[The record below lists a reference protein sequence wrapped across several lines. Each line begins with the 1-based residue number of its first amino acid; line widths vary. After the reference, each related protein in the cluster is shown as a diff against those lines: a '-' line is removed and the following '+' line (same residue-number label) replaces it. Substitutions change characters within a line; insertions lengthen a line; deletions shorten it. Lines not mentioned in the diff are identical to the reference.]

1 MLTVDGGRLTVETRT
16 LKARFGAGVLVS
28 LVRVSDG
35 REFVDEPAA
44 RPKPALE
51 LIYPGQG
58 ASALSGSPGDTVTC
72 RQLNPLSA
80 EYRFEGWYGDGL
92 LAVAEDPET
101 GDLVLEPSGYA
112 SRPGLQACRWNV
124 AGIGAG
130 LKLVAPFFQGVKLDL
145 EDPLIAG
152 SRWAWPHS
160 WEAGLAILEGDAGG
174 FWVHC
179 RDDGGGGAYRFKALR
194 VGADGSGGAGAK
206 GGERR
211 LGFETEAAGP
221 LDRNLAAG
229 GLAWRLNVYEGDWR
243 VPAGTYREWL
253 RLTSQPRARVGPAGA
268 RRPDWLEE
276 VRLAVSWCPCQEEIL
291 EALSARV
298 DPGKVLLHVPNW
310 RSDPYDENYPTFRP
324 SAEGRR
330 FIEQAKAAGFRVMP
344 HMNSVDMDPTH
355 PVYPYVRDFQYR
367 EVVSKA
373 VQGWTWVEGK
383 VLAVPESNAGR
394 LRHRDKKTMVK
405 IHPGL
410 AMWRSILAENVAE
423 AANDLGLNAV
433 FLDVTLCAWNTDN
446 GVVEYQTTPEG
457 MRRLIAKV
465 AGLGRG
471 LTVGGE
477 GRNEVIARELSFA
490 QVHLFRSWQSSLE
503 GLERAGGCPLN
514 EFLFAGLC
522 RSFGY
527 SGLNGATPESAL
539 RMRTHV
545 SLGAIPTVT
554 VRSAQEIAEPNEAV
568 AQMLALAGR

>member
-1 MLTVDGGRLTVETRT
+1 MLKVEGDRLTVETKALR
-16 LKARFGAGVLVS
+16 ARFEAGVLVS
-28 LVRVSDG
+28 FVRVSDG
-35 REFVDEPAA
+35 REFLDAA
-44 RPKPALE
+44 EARSTPALE
-51 LIYPGQG
+51 LTYPGQG
-58 ASALSGSPGDTVTC
+58 ASALSGAPGDKVTC
-72 RQLNPLSA
+72 RQLNALSA
-80 EYRFEGWYGDGL
+80 EYRFEDWYGDGV
-92 LAVAEDPET
+92 LAVAEDPES

-112 SRPGLQACRWNV
+112 SRPGLQACRWNL

-130 LKLVAPFFQGVKLDL
+130 LTLVAPFFQGVKLDL

-179 RDDGGGGAYRFKALR
+179 RDDRYRFKALR
-194 VGADGSGGAGAK
+194 VGADGPVGSGEK
-206 GGERR
+206 GRERR
-211 LGFETEAAGP
+211 LGFETEATGP

-229 GLAWRLNVYEGDWR
+229 GLAWRLNVYGGDWR
-243 VPAGTYREWL
+243 VPAGLYRDWL
-253 RLTSQPRARVGPAGA
+253 RRTYQPRSP
-268 RRPDWLEE
+268 RPDWLEE
-276 VRLAVSWCPCQEEIL
+276 VRFAVSWCPCQEEML
-291 EALSARV
+291 EALSAKV
-298 DPGKVLLHVPNW
+298 EPGKVLLHVPNW

-330 FIEQAKAAGFRVMP
+330 FIEQARAAGFRVMP

-373 VQGWTWVEGK
+373 VQGWTWVAGK
-383 VLAVPESNAGR
+383 VLPVPESNAGR

-423 AANDLGLNAV
+423 AASDLGLDAV

-465 AGLGRG
+465 AGLGCG

-477 GRNEVIARELSFA
+477 GRNEVTAQELSFA

-503 GLERAGGCPLN
+503 GLERTGGCPLN

-554 VRSAQEIAEPNEAV
+554 VRSAKEIAEPNEAV
-568 AQMLALAGR
+568 AEMLALTGR